1 MEIPKHQ
8 IFLKSLI
15 LLPANSHAKM
25 APDNSI
31 WRRSAVEAGSNQA
44 RSRALSS
51 RRCPSFSVRRRSIT
65 KDSVDWIGRNSAIT
79 SAALR
84 YGKRLPRRG
93 ALHQLRRGLIRADI
107 AQDPPGGA
115 KMRQTALAV
124 HDPRI
129 SDFNAAKHRLDLAL
143 AITSHCWLADHLPEM
158 SHDGLA
164 NRSRQPTGAPYPCR

>member
-107 AQDPPGGA
+107 PQDRPGG
-115 KMRQTALAV
+115 RQTALAV
-124 HDPRI
+124 HDARI
-129 SDFNAAKHRLDLAL
+129 SDFNAAKHRPDLAL
-143 AITSHCWLADHLPEM
+143 AITSHCWLTTICW
-158 SHDGLA
+158 
-164 NRSRQPTGAPYPCR
+164 R